1 MKHPRRSISGGGGG
15 AGAWGEGQ
23 WEVTRARSS
32 LAAAGTV
39 HKRDLSL
46 DDNATAFMKSAQAV
60 CWWADFLINTLI
72 LVVRSR
78 YPQSVC
84 DTC

>member
-1 MKHPRRSISGGGGG
+1 MTTVLFRSFTVASGCISKPVKHPRRSISGGGGG
-15 AGAWGEGQ
+15 MGAASEGR

-46 DDNATAFMKSAQAV
+46 DDNATAFMKNAQAV
-60 CWWADFLINTLI
+60 
-72 LVVRSR
+72 S
-78 YPQSVC
+78 
-84 DTC
+84 